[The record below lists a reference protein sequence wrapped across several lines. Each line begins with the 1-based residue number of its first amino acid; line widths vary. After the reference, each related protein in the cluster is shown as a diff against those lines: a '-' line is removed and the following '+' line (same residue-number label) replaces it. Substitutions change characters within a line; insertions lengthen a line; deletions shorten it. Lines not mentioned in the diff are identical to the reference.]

1 MKIRK
6 YIGIGL
12 VASLGLTSCGD
23 SYLDTEYTQE
33 LDADATSEAA
43 ALKPSGFTNGMW
55 SWMVQFST
63 TGADAHD
70 DFSYMSVLWSTEL
83 MGEDIAMY
91 ASHWGIYDHELDN
104 RNYNYRRTNVDWTT
118 FYTLVSKAN
127 EVIALYPDG
136 GTTDEAKALLGESY
150 AVRGMAYYFLIQ
162 LYQKYVKED
171 GTIDYDAAGVP
182 LYYTDADGY
191 SAEEMAAAKGRNTVK
206 KVFDQIESD
215 LTKSVE
221 LLNGYSRSSKN
232 EIDQNVAYG
241 LLARYY
247 LMSQQWD
254 KAATA
259 AKAARSGYS
268 VMEASSIT
276 DGFMDITNAEWMWGF
291 DHSTETQTAYASFF
305 SMISSLAPGY
315 GGVGYNTHCI
325 DARLYSNIPDD
336 DYRKSSWFNGADGNK
351 NGTTTGSKLPYANV
365 KFGNDGSWT
374 MDYIFMRASE
384 MVLIEAEALAHQ
396 GNNTEAATVL
406 KELMAK
412 RQPSWNKTSVTVE
425 DVYLQRRIELWG
437 EGFTYFDLKRLNKG
451 IDRTYEGNNY
461 IPSCSFAVPARD
473 KRWTYQIPQKEMQ
486 ENSMISD
493 DEQNE

>member
-1 MKIRK
+1 MNLRK

-12 VASLGLTSCGD
+12 IATFGLTSCGD
-23 SYLDTEYTQE
+23 DYFDTEYTQN

-43 ALKPSGFTNGMW
+43 ARNPTAFTNGMW
-55 SWMVQFST
+55 SWMVSYSV
-63 TGADAHD
+63 TGSGSHD
-70 DFSYMSVLWSTEL
+70 DYSYMSVLWSTEL

-91 ASHWGIYDHELDN
+91 ASHVGIYDQQLDN
-104 RNYNYRRTNVDWTT
+104 RMYNYRRTNVDWTT
-118 FYTLVSKAN
+118 FYTLVAKAN

-136 GTTDEAKALLGESY
+136 GSNDQAKALLGESY
-150 AVRGMAYYFLIQ
+150 AVRGMAYTYLIQ

-182 LYYTDADGY
+182 LIYTDADGY
-191 SAEEMAAAKGRNTVK
+191 SSEEMATAKGRNTVK
-206 KVFDQIESD
+206 AVLDQAESD
-215 LTKSVE
+215 LTKAVD
-221 LLNGYSRSSKN
+221 LLQGYSRSSKN
-232 EIDQNVAYG
+232 EIDQHVANG

-254 KAATA
+254 KAASA

-268 VMEASSIT
+268 VMDASKIT
-276 DGFMDITNAEWMWGF
+276 DGFMDISNDEWMWGF
-291 DHSTETQTAYASFF
+291 DHSPETNTAYASFF

-315 GGVGYNTHCI
+315 GGLGYNTHCI
-325 DARLYSNIPDD
+325 DARLYSQIPDD
-336 DYRKSSWFNGADGNK
+336 DYRKDSWFNGPEGNE
-351 NGTTTGSKLPYANV
+351 NASTTGSSYPYANI

-396 GNNTEAATVL
+396 GKNADAATVL
-406 KELMAK
+406 KELMVK
-412 RQPSWNKTSVTVE
+412 RQPSWNKSSVSVE

-461 IPSCSFAVPARD
+461 MPACAISVPARD
-473 KRWTYQIPQKEMQ
+473 KRWTYQIPRSEMQ